1 MYIMHNNL
9 ISIARE
15 DREEY
20 SILMYLSLHK
30 RVLIS
35 LSNTVTIL
43 KGGIGIDPFLAL
55 CAHN

>member
-35 LSNTVTIL
+35 LSNTVTIP